1 MDWKASAMTTT
12 NIMST
17 IKRVSDSQQYGSKD
31 NTTNSNICKR
41 VSDSQQYG
49 SEDNTPKLKL
59 T

>member
-12 NIMST
+12 KIMST
-17 IKRVSDSQQYGSKD
+17 M
-31 NTTNSNICKR
+31 KR

-59 T
+59 E